1 MCSDNV
7 IEVRSVFSLFRWF
20 THFNPLLFLSVRCSD
35 ININNCIATYV
46 FYVYILFCVCIL
58 CKYTVYVYHIYTM
71 YGMYTLIYRCTIYI
85 LYICIYPCIHPS
97 VHACVL
103 CGYTTYDCWVCI
115 CACILC
121 ILTMITMYMYII

>member
-85 LYICIYPCIHPS
+85 YIYNVYIHVSIRPFVHVHFVCILRMIAGYVS
-97 VHACVL
+97 VHVYYVYL
-103 CGYTTYDCWVCI
+103 
-115 CACILC
+115 L
-121 ILTMITMYMYII
+121 